1 MIVRRLPRFAPAR
14 RACAHRLIYDAAVPR
29 VTTDSPAMKIGWT
42 RLGVVIVVLAV
53 GAAGWYWYGQRNGS
67 GEVKYRLG
75 KVERGPIQAVV
86 VASGTLNAVTTVQVG
101 SQISGQ
107 VKEIFADFNTP
118 VKQDQIIA
126 RIDPATFELSV
137 SRARADLDAA
147 NSAVAV
153 ARSALAAQQA
163 ELGRVRVQLADALR
177 DLERKQSLVAK
188 NYLSPAEL
196 DRARTLYDATR
207 EQQKAV
213 EAQIRVNLAQV
224 ESAQAAVKQ
233 RQALLQQAQVDLGR
247 TVIRAPVDGTVILRN
262 IDAGQTVAA
271 SLQAP
276 VLFTIAKDLR
286 DMQVEAAIDEADVGR
301 LRVGQAASF
310 TVDAFPRRNFSGEIR
325 QVRKSP
331 QTVQNVVSYV
341 VVISAA
347 NPDLS
352 LLPGMT
358 ANVRVVVDSRD
369 SVLKVANA
377 ALRFRPAGAAETRPA
392 AQAAPVQQAGGAAAQ
407 QFRQRLLEDLKPD
420 ASQKA
425 KLESILDDVRQKM
438 AQVRDLAKE
447 ADRRKQLERIRAESR
462 ARIADILNPEQKAVY
477 ERLLGELGGR
487 ASAAATGRLW
497 VPGDTGQPKAVEVR
511 TGLSD
516 GSSTELMSGPLQEGD
531 SVILGV
537 LDRTGEKKAG
547 GPPGP
552 RLF

>member
-1 MIVRRLPRFAPAR
+1 MKRILLRVALA
-14 RACAHRLIYDAAVPR
+14 LTLAAV
-29 VTTDSPAMKIGWT
+29 
-42 RLGVVIVVLAV
+42 LG
-53 GAAGWYWYGQRNGS
+53 GGWYWYSLGNGS
-67 GEVKYRLG
+67 SGVKYRLG
-75 KVERGPIQAVV
+75 KIERGPIQAVV

-107 VKEIFADFNTP
+107 VKEIFADFNTT
-118 VKQDQIIA
+118 VKKDQVIA

-137 SRARADLDAA
+137 NRARADLDAA

-177 DLERKQSLVAK
+177 DLERKKSLVEK

-207 EQQKAV
+207 EQEKAV
-213 EAQIRVNLAQV
+213 EAQIQVNRSQV
-224 ESAQAAVKQ
+224 ESAQASVKQ
-233 RQALLQQAQVDLGR
+233 RQALLQQAQVDLER

-301 LRVGQAASF
+301 LRVGQAATF
-310 TVDAFPRRNFSGEIR
+310 TVDAFPRRNFAGEIR

-369 SVLKVANA
+369 SVLKVPNA
-377 ALRFRPAGAAETRPA
+377 ALRFRPAGSVEAKPA
-392 AQAAPVQQAGGAAAQ
+392 AQAAPGPQGAGAAAQ
-407 QFRQRLLEDLKPD
+407 QFRQRLLDELKPD

-425 KLESILDDVRQKM
+425 KLESIFDEVRQKM
-438 AQVRDLAKE
+438 APLRDLPNE
-447 ADRRKQLERIRAESR
+447 GERRKQLERIRAESR
-462 ARIADILNPEQKAVY
+462 ARIAEILTAEQKTIY
-477 ERLLGELGGR
+477 ERLLGESGGR
-487 ASAAATGRLW
+487 GTAAAAGRVW
-497 VPGDTGQPKAVEVR
+497 VPGDDSGQPRPVDIR

-516 GSSTELMSGPLQEGD
+516 GTSTEVVSGPLKEGD
-531 SVILGV
+531 SVILG
-537 LDRTGEKKAG
+537 TTEKAGEKKAS
-547 GPPGP
+547 GPAGP